1 MKYRKIIHV
10 DMDAFYAAVEQ
21 RKNPSLKGKPV
32 IVGGDPERRGVV
44 STCSYEA
51 RKYGVKSA
59 MPSRTAVKLCPHGIF
74 LNPDFKAY
82 REASRDIL
90 QIFHDYTDLVE
101 PLSLDEA
108 FLDVTENKKNI
119 PYATAI
125 AREIRE
131 HIFTKTGL
139 TASAGVSYN
148 KFLAKSASEINKPD
162 GLAIIRPEDAG
173 IFLESLPIGKFFGIG
188 KATEKK
194 MFTLGITNGAE
205 LKEKSQE
212 ILVKHFGKAG
222 QFYYHIVRGVDNREV
237 MSERVCKSVG
247 KETTLDEDID
257 SIIDMHSI
265 LENLGLMVENNLKRK
280 EIKGKTV
287 TLKVKY
293 ADFESATRSITLNSF
308 VNDSATISGYAKNLL
323 NETRA
328 GEKKIRLLGISM
340 SNLDNDD
347 SCLKDSQL
355 TLPFEYLT
363 QG

>member
-1 MKYRKIIHV
+1 MECRKIIHV

-21 RKNPSLKGKPV
+21 KKNPALKGKPV
-32 IVGGDPERRGVV
+32 IVGGDPDRRGVV

-59 MPSRTAVKLCPHGIF
+59 MPSKTAVKLCPHGIF
-74 LNPDFKAY
+74 LYPDFTAY
-82 REASRDIL
+82 REASREII
-90 QIFHDYTDLVE
+90 QIFHEYTDLVE

-125 AREIRE
+125 AREIRKR
-131 HIFTKTGL
+131 IFTETGL

-162 GLAIIRPEDAG
+162 GLAIIRPEEAEN
-173 IFLESLPIGKFFGIG
+173 FLESLPIGKFFGIG

-194 MFTLGITNGAE
+194 MFSLGIANGAD
-205 LKEKSQE
+205 LKEKSLE
-212 ILVKHFGKAG
+212 VLVKHFGKAG
-222 QFYYHIVRGVDNREV
+222 HFYYHIVRGIDNRKV
-237 MSERVCKSVG
+237 VSERVCKSVG

-257 SIIDMHSI
+257 SIDGMHSI
-265 LENLGLMVENNLKRK
+265 LENLGLLVENNLKRK
-280 EIKGKTV
+280 EIRGKTV

-308 VNDSATISGYAKNLL
+308 VNDSDTICNYAKNLL

-328 GEKKIRLLGISM
+328 GEKKVRLLGISM

-347 SCLKDSQL
+347 SCLQDFQL
-355 TLPFEYLT
+355 TLPFKT
-363 QG
+363 

>member
-1 MKYRKIIHV
+1 MECKKIIHI

-21 RKNPSLKGKPV
+21 KKNPALKNKPV
-32 IVGGDPERRGVV
+32 IVGGDPDKRGVV

-51 RKYGVKSA
+51 RRYGVKSA
-59 MPSRTAVKLCPHGIF
+59 MPSKTAVRLCPHGIF
-74 LNPDFKAY
+74 LYPDFAAY
-82 REASRDIL
+82 EEISL
-90 QIFHDYTDLVE
+90 QISAIFHNYTDLVE

-131 HIFTKTGL
+131 RIFTETGL

-148 KFLAKSASEINKPD
+148 KFLAKTASEINKPD
-162 GLAIIRPEDAG
+162 GIAIIRPEEAE
-173 IFLESLPIGKFFGIG
+173 IFLENLPIGKFYGIG

-194 MFTLGITNGAE
+194 MFSLGITNGAE
-205 LKEKSQE
+205 LKEKSLE
-212 ILVKHFGKAG
+212 MLVKCFGKAG
-222 QFYYHIVRGVDNREV
+222 QFYYYIVRGIDSREV
-237 MSERVCKSVG
+237 ISERVRKSVG

-257 SIIDMHSI
+257 DINDMHSV
-265 LENLGLMVENNLKRK
+265 LDSLGLMVEDCLQRE

-293 ADFESATRSITLNSF
+293 ADFESATRSTTLSSF
-308 VNDSATISGYAKNLL
+308 VNDSDTICSYAKNLL
-323 NETRA
+323 KETRA
-328 GEKKIRLLGISM
+328 GEKKVRLLGISM

-347 SCLKDSQL
+347 SCLKDEQL
-355 TLPFEYLT
+355 TLPF
-363 QG
+363 